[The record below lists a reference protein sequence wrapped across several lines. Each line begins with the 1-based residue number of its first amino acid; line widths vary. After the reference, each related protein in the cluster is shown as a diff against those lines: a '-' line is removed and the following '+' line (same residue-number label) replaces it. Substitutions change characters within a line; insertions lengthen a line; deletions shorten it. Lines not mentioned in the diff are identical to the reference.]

1 MRSIKRLPGFDG
13 IPFTF
18 KIESYSESEAFDL
31 LQKTIAKSREFIS
44 NIVITFKGDWEDCL
58 STNIRMVMGHWIV
71 KAVRLLVTLTVLCE
85 ERDLSVNANIFHR
98 QIFELCLQT
107 RFFSKLSD
115 TEKEENAIKI
125 KIFGCLEYLEKME
138 PVKDNEHVKNVYK
151 EVSDYLNTFDDKLVK
166 KYKEKRNQRKY
177 FWFGRSFS
185 QLANELSREG
195 ENLRGVY
202 QIISADIHGVW
213 DLVLD
218 VKNPEPSM
226 LNFRGYPNNKTMYIR
241 GVETLD
247 QATLLV
253 MEMWNE
259 IAECVGA
266 EKVTFIKD
274 NQ

>member
-1 MRSIKRLPGFDG
+1 MRSIKRLPSFDG
-13 IPFTF
+13 LSFTF

-31 LQKTIAKSREFIS
+31 LHNTIAMSREVIS
-44 NIVITFKGDWEDCL
+44 NIVISFKGDWEDCR

-71 KAVRLLVTLTVLCE
+71 KAVRLLMTLTVLCE

-107 RFFSKLSD
+107 RYFSKLSD

-125 KIFGCLEYLEKME
+125 KIYGCLEYLEKME
-138 PVKDNEHVKNVYK
+138 PVKDNEYVKNAYK
-151 EVSDYLNTFDDKLVK
+151 EVSEYLITFDDKLVK
-166 KYKEKRNQRKY
+166 KYKEEKNRKY

-185 QLANELSREG
+185 KLANELSREG

-202 QIISADIHGVW
+202 QMISADIHGVW

-218 VKNPEPSM
+218 VRNPEPGIID
-226 LNFRGYPNNKTMYIR
+226 FRGYPDKKTLYVR
-241 GVETLD
+241 GAETLD

-253 MEMWNE
+253 MEIWNE

-266 EKVTFIKD
+266 EKVTYI
-274 NQ
+274 